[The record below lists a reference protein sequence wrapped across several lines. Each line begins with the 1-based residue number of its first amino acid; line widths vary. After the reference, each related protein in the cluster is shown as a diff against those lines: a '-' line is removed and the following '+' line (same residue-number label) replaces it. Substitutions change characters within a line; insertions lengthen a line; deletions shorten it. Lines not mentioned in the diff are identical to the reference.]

1 MVLAPVLSDFSFHTY
16 IGEKKT
22 PRGKLRGGTLF
33 AKDGSGNLR
42 GFQPFP

>member
-16 IGEKKT
+16 IGEKKP
-22 PRGKLRGGTLF
+22 PRGKLCGGDSF
-33 AKDGSGNLR
+33 RDDESGNLR